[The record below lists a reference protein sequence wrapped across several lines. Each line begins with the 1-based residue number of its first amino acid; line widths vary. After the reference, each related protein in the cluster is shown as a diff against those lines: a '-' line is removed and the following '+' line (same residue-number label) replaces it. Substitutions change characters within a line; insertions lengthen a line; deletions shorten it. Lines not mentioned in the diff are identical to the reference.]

1 MNILFLSKYGR
12 LGASSRLRT
21 FQYIPFLTQFEID
34 AKVSPFI
41 SDSQLRLKYLGGKYD
56 YASLCRSYLHRTVD
70 LLKCKHFD
78 LVVIEKESLPWLPAS
93 FEKFLLRNVPY
104 VLDYDDAVFH
114 NYDMHPSKIVRFFW
128 GRRLDRLMRS
138 AKLVI
143 AGNTYLAN
151 RAHNAGSSWV
161 EHVPTVVDIRRYAL
175 KVGSLTRSMIPR
187 IVWIGSPATVHYLEL
202 VREPLCKLATR
213 VPFILRVIGAP
224 APSFSGVEV
233 ESFEWSEASEA
244 ERIVECDIGIMPL
257 LNTPWEQGKCGYK
270 LIQYMACGLPV
281 VASSVGVNSD
291 IVLPD
296 HNGFLASSHNDWISA
311 LFVMLCDEKMRRQF
325 GLNGR
330 SLVESRY
337 SLQIQAP
344 RIASLLIQAAQSDS
358 NKF

>member
-21 FQYIPFLTQFEID
+21 FQYIPFLSQLEID
-34 AKVSPFI
+34 AKVSSFI
-41 SDSQLRLKYLGGKYD
+41 SDKQLRLKYRSGKYK
-56 YASLCRSYLHRTVD
+56 YTSLCVSYFHRIAD
-70 LLKCKHFD
+70 LIKSKHFD

-93 FEKFLLRNVPY
+93 FEKILLRHVPY

-114 NYDMHPSKIVRFFW
+114 NYDMHPSRIVRFFW

-138 AKLVI
+138 ANLVI
-143 AGNTYLAN
+143 AGNAYLAN
-151 RAHNAGSSWV
+151 RAHNSGALWV
-161 EHVPTVVDIRRYAL
+161 EHVPTVVDIGRYAL
-175 KVGSLTRSMIPR
+175 KADSPSRTALPT

-202 VREPLCKLATR
+202 VREPLHMLSSR
-213 VPFILRVIGAP
+213 FPFVLRVIGASV
-224 APSFSGVEV
+224 PSFSGIKV
-233 ESFEWSEASEA
+233 ESFAWSETSEA
-244 ERIVECDIGIMPL
+244 DLIAECDIGIMPL
-257 LNTPWEQGKCGYK
+257 LDTPWEQGKCGYK

-291 IVLPD
+291 IVLP
-296 HNGFLASSHNDWISA
+296 HQNGFLASNTNDWISA
-311 LFVMLCDEKMRRQF
+311 LSVLLCDEKMRRQF
-325 GLNGR
+325 GLHGR

-344 RIASLLIQAAQSDS
+344 RVASLLIQTAKSGA

>member
-1 MNILFLSKYGR
+1 MKILFLSKYGR

-21 FQYIPFLTQFEID
+21 LQYIPFLAQFEI
-34 AKVSPFI
+34 AATVSPFI
-41 SDSQLRLKYLGGKYD
+41 SDNQLRLKYLGENYD

-70 LLKCKHFD
+70 LLKSKHFD

-114 NYDMHPSKIVRFFW
+114 NYDMHSSKIVRFFL

-143 AGNTYLAN
+143 AGNTYLAD
-151 RAHNAGSSWV
+151 RAYKSGASWV

-175 KVGSLTRSMIPR
+175 KAGSPTRSMIPR
-187 IVWIGSPATVHYLEL
+187 VVWIGSPATVHYLEL
-202 VREPLCKLATR
+202 VREALCELAAS
-213 VPFILRVIGAP
+213 VPFVLRIIGAP
-224 APSFSGVEV
+224 APAISGVEI

-244 ERIVECDIGIMPL
+244 ERIAECDIGIMPL
-257 LNTPWEQGKCGYK
+257 LDTPWEQGKCGYK

-291 IVLPD
+291 IVLPH
-296 HNGFLASSHNDWISA
+296 HNGFLASNANDWISA
-311 LFVMLCDEKMRRQF
+311 LSAMLWDEKMRRQF
-325 GLNGR
+325 GLHGR

-344 RIASLLIQAAQSDS
+344 RVASLLIQAANSGA

>member
-1 MNILFLSKYGR
+1 MNILCLSKYGR

-21 FQYIPFLTQFEID
+21 IQYIPFL
-34 AKVSPFI
+34 AKYGIAAKASPFI
-41 SDSQLRLKYLGGKYD
+41 SDNQLRLKYQHGKYT
-56 YASLCRSYLHRTVD
+56 YASLCASYFHRIAD
-70 LLKCKHFD
+70 LLKSKHFD

-93 FEKFLLRNVPY
+93 FEKILLRQVPY

-114 NYDMHPSKIVRFFW
+114 NYDMHPSKFVRFFW

-138 AKLVI
+138 ANLVL

-151 RAHNAGSSWV
+151 RAHNSGASWV
-161 EHVPTVVDIRRYAL
+161 EHVPTVVDIGRYAL
-175 KVGSLTRSMIPR
+175 KVGSPTRSMIPR

-202 VREPLCKLATR
+202 VREPLRMLATR
-213 VPFILRVIGAP
+213 FPFVLRVIGA
-224 APSFSGVEV
+224 AGPSFSGVEV

-244 ERIVECDIGIMPL
+244 ERIAECDIGIMPL
-257 LNTPWEQGKCGYK
+257 LDTPWEQGKCGYK

-291 IVLPD
+291 IVLPH
-296 HNGFLASSHNDWISA
+296 HNGFLASNTNDWISA
-311 LFVMLCDEKMRRQF
+311 LSVLLGDEKVRTQF
-325 GLNGR
+325 GSYGR

-344 RIASLLIQAAQSDS
+344 RVASLLIQAAKSGA